1 MALPCDAPSALTGLD
16 KRGRFGGRRAP
27 GGDEAHR
34 GEQGDEQC
42 SANEVPHSDPV
53 LNGCGAARPFEQL
66 TVKGWLTPRIQIR
79 LMIRKSRRARD
90 PHEAPAIH
98 AVSG

>member
-1 MALPCDAPSALTGLD
+1 
-16 KRGRFGGRRAP
+16 
-27 GGDEAHR
+27 
-34 GEQGDEQC
+34 
-42 SANEVPHSDPV
+42 V